1 MTTPGAVTTPGTIM
15 AAGPAASPR
24 DQKTS
29 RLLTKVLV
37 AEVILFAVIGLT
49 TSTMSGFSLAN
60 HLTGEFA
67 SKGTAIATS
76 IANASDELILTRD
89 ASTIQSLVDQYRQ
102 IRGVG
107 YVFVVD
113 GEGQIVS
120 HTFVPEVPA
129 ELRTL
134 HRTAWNE
141 PGGDQVQQVQVAVA
155 GGGDY
160 LDISAP
166 VLAGVAGA
174 VHVGMDRGIIRA
186 DITGAIINQLLVVGA
201 ILLIAV
207 MVAAT
212 VVGRISKPLSALT
225 AHAHTV
231 ARQNLDDGFE
241 PDDRTL
247 GPLAEG
253 RDETGELARAFLAM
267 ERTVARQIG
276 RLQQLAGELAHYNET
291 LEGTVADRTRELTEK
306 KAAVEAALE
315 DLKQAQDQI
324 VRQEKMA
331 SLGALTA
338 GIAHEIKNPLNFVNN
353 FADLSRE
360 LAVELKED
368 LARDGTVLDPKI
380 AADVPDILE
389 QLDMNLAKIKE
400 HGVRADGIVR
410 GMLLHSRGTSGQQV
424 QATDINALARDAVNL
439 AYHGMRANDQNF
451 NVALDF
457 ELDPAAAAPIEAIP
471 QDLMRALLN
480 IANNACYAGY
490 RRKAGPGGRVALI
503 TRQLPDG
510 VEIRIRD
517 NGDGIPENVRAR
529 IFEPFFTTKP
539 AGQGTGLGLSIC
551 HDIVTGRHGGKMTVE
566 TEPGVFTEFII
577 VLPTVLPNRSPNAR

>member
-1 MTTPGAVTTPGTIM
+1 MK
-15 AAGPAASPR
+15 R
-24 DQKTS
+24 S

-37 AEVILFAVIGLT
+37 GEVVLFAAIGLA
-49 TSTMSGFSLAN
+49 TSGVAAWTLAAR
-60 HLTGEFA
+60 LTSEFA

-89 ASTIQSLVDQYRQ
+89 ASTIQSLVDQFRQ

-113 GEGQIVS
+113 GDGTIVS
-120 HTFVPEVPA
+120 HTFVPEVPR
-129 ELRTL
+129 ELRAL

-141 PGGDQVQQVQVAVA
+141 PGGDQVAQQDVSVA

-160 LDISAP
+160 IDVSAP

-186 DITGAIINQLLVVGA
+186 DIRSTIVTELLVVGA
-201 ILLIAV
+201 IFALAV
-207 MVAAT
+207 VVAAV
-212 VVGRISKPLSALT
+212 VVGRIARPLSALT
-225 AHAHTV
+225 AHAHLV
-231 ARQNLDDGFE
+231 ARQNLDAGFE
-241 PDDRTL
+241 PDEAAL
-247 GPLAEG
+247 GPLAAG
-253 RDETGELARAFLAM
+253 RDETGDLARAFLSM
-267 ERTVARQIG
+267 EQAVSRHIN
-276 RLQQLAGELAHYNET
+276 RLQQLAGELARYNET
-291 LEGTVADRTRELTEK
+291 LEATVADRTRELTEK

-324 VRQEKMA
+324 VKQEKMA

-368 LARDGTVLDPKI
+368 LEVEGTVLAPTI
-380 AADVPDILE
+380 AADVPDILG
-389 QLDMNLAKIKE
+389 QLEMNLSKIKE

-410 GMLLHSRGTSGQQV
+410 SMLLHSRGSSGQQV
-424 QATDINALARDAVNL
+424 QPTDLNALGRDAVNL
-439 AYHGMRANDQNF
+439 AYHGMRANDSNF

-457 ELDPAAAAPIEAIP
+457 DLDPAAAAPVDAIP

-480 IANNACYAGY
+480 IANNACYAAY
-490 RRKAGPGGRVALI
+490 RRKAGAGGRVGL
-503 TRQLPDG
+503 TTKKLDDG
-510 VEIRIRD
+510 IELRIRD
-517 NGDGIPENVRAR
+517 NGDGIPESVRSR

-551 HDIVTGRHGGKMTVE
+551 HDIIVGRHKGKMTVE
-566 TEPGVFTEFII
+566 TEPGSFTEFVI
-577 VLPTVLPNRSPNAR
+577 VLPTRSPSAR

>member
-1 MTTPGAVTTPGTIM
+1 MTMPGAVTAPDTLSTT
-15 AAGPAASPR
+15 GPAAPQR
-24 DQKTS
+24 KTS
-29 RLLTKVLV
+29 RLLTKVLI
-37 AEVILFAVIGLT
+37 AEVVLFTLIGLA
-49 TSTMSGFSLAN
+49 TSAMSAYSLAT
-60 HLTGEFA
+60 HLTSEFA

-120 HTFVPEVPA
+120 HTFVPEVPV

-134 HRTAWNE
+134 RRATWNE
-141 PGGDQVQQVQVAVA
+141 PGGDSVQQVEVAVA

-174 VHVGMDRGIIRA
+174 VHVGMDRGVIRA
-186 DITGAIINQLLVVGA
+186 DITATIVNQLLVVGA
-201 ILLIAV
+201 ILLFAVIA
-207 MVAAT
+207 AAT
-212 VVGRISKPLSALT
+212 FIGRIAKPLSALT
-225 AHAHTV
+225 AHANQV

-241 PDDRTL
+241 PDERTL

-267 ERTVARQIG
+267 ERAVGRQIA

-291 LEGTVADRTRELTEK
+291 LEGTVADRTRELSEK
-306 KAAVEAALE
+306 KAVVEAALE

-353 FADLSRE
+353 FADLARE
-360 LAVELKED
+360 LAIELKEG
-368 LARDGTVLDPKI
+368 LAREGTVLDPKI
-380 AADVPDILE
+380 ADDVPDILD
-389 QLDMNLAKIKE
+389 QLDMNLSKIKE

-410 GMLLHSRGTSGQQV
+410 GMLLHSRGTSGQQL
-424 QATDINALARDAVNL
+424 QATDINALGRDAVNL

-457 ELDPAAAAPIEAIP
+457 VLDADAAAPIDVIP
-471 QDLMRALLN
+471 QDLMRAFLN
-480 IANNACYAGY
+480 IANNACYAAY
-490 RRKAGPGGRVALI
+490 RRKAGPGGRVALT
-503 TRQLPDG
+503 TRKLADG
-510 VEIRIRD
+510 VEVRIRD
-517 NGDGIPENVRAR
+517 NGDGIPESVRAR

-551 HDIVTGRHGGKMTVE
+551 HDIVTGRHGGKMDVE
-566 TEPGVFTEFII
+566 TEPGKFTEFII
-577 VLPTVLPNRSPNAR
+577 VLPNVPPNRSSNVR

>member
-1 MTTPGAVTTPGTIM
+1 MTTPAVATTPGTVTT
-15 AAGPAASPR
+15 AGPAPAPGR
-24 DQKTS
+24 IRTS
-29 RLLTKVLV
+29 RRLLTKVLV

-49 TSTMSGFSLAN
+49 TSTMSAFSLAS
-60 HLTGEFA
+60 HLTSEFA

-113 GEGQIVS
+113 GDGQIVS
-120 HTFVPEVPA
+120 HTFVPEVPI

-141 PGGDQVQQVQVAVA
+141 PDGDKVQQVQVKVA

-160 LDISAP
+160 LDVSAP

-186 DITGAIINQLLVVGA
+186 DIKDTIVKQLLVVGA
-201 ILLIAV
+201 ILLAAV
-207 MVAAT
+207 MIAAT
-212 VVGRISKPLSALT
+212 VVGRIAKPLSALT
-225 AHAHTV
+225 AHAHKV

-253 RDETGELARAFLAM
+253 RDETGELARAFLSM
-267 ERTVARQIG
+267 ERAVGRHIG

-291 LEGTVADRTRELTEK
+291 LEATVADRTRELTEK
-306 KAAVEAALE
+306 KAVVEAALE

-368 LARDGTVLDPKI
+368 LAREGTVLDPKI
-380 AADVPDILE
+380 AADVPDILD

-457 ELDPAAAAPIEAIP
+457 ELDPAAASPIDTIP
-471 QDLMRALLN
+471 QDLMRAFLN
-480 IANNACYAGY
+480 IANNACYAAY
-490 RRKAGPGGRVALI
+490 KRKAGPGGRVALK
-503 TRQLPDG
+503 TRKLPDG
-510 VEIRIRD
+510 VDIRIRD
-517 NGDGIPENVRAR
+517 NGDGIPESVRTR

-539 AGQGTGLGLSIC
+539 AGQGTGLGLSIV
-551 HDIVTGRHGGKMTVE
+551 HDIVAGHGGKMTVE
-566 TEPGVFTEFII
+566 TESGVFTEFII
-577 VLPTVLPNRSPNAR
+577 VLPNVLPNRSSNAR